1 MQISK
6 FEMGKADTGN
16 AEVQPVRNNP
26 MLKADRGL
34 KCPLFSFNNAK

>member
-6 FEMGKADTGN
+6 FEMGKADTGS

-26 MLKADRGL
+26 MLKADRGAEM
-34 KCPLFSFNNAK
+34 PPFAV